1 MKQALILGCSH
12 AIGAEMWMSPLSGLT
27 QESSA
32 EEKDGYGMTMC
43 YPAIIARALG
53 YQTNFRAISGGS
65 NDAMFRILEQSRIKP
80 PDIVI
85 ACWTGGNRTEIF
97 NDQDHT
103 WVPLS
108 VGHKTEGIYMEY
120 MKQWI
125 FWVNTG
131 EQSRLNKLKNIYALN
146 MLAQIANNNRGAW
159 RLLEAAERQWAQQPG
174 TDFYI
179 ISGGIFDQ
187 GHPTTGNGL
196 GIPTR
201 LYKIIIEKNSRQV
214 QAYLMPNAAIS
225 QIGRAHV

>member
-53 YQTNFRAISGGS
+53 YQTNFRAVSGGS

-146 MLAQIANNNRGAW
+146 MLAQIRGIRVINIDSFW
-159 RLLEAAERQWAQQPG
+159 PVTNVKWDKETYWPVPDDFYRYVEDRGYPHTEWGHYYEAAHKDFADHVLRALANDPTWAV
-174 TDFYI
+174 DM
-179 ISGGIFDQ
+179 
-187 GHPTTGNGL
+187 
-196 GIPTR
+196 
-201 LYKIIIEKNSRQV
+201 K
-214 QAYLMPNAAIS
+214 
-225 QIGRAHV
+225 